1 MIERFLRTLPYLLL
15 WLVAWGMGTFSQWF
29 TYLQIQKGRMAETDL
44 RFPRQRVSKLL
55 VLVSGLPLSVE
66 KVGIEGTITQVHM
79 LIYAL
84 FVLVLGLFFPTVN
97 LRDVNFLLFFST
109 AILFPLEW
117 MITERIQK
125 KRASAPSSLE

>member
-1 MIERFLRTLPYLLL
+1 MIERLLRTLPYLLL

-29 TYLQIQKGRMAETDL
+29 IYRQIEKGRMAETDL

-84 FVLVLGLFFPTVN
+84 FVFGLGLFFPTIN

-109 AILFPLEW
+109 TILFPLEW
-117 MITERIQK
+117 MITDRILK
-125 KRASAPSSLE
+125 KRTSASSSLE